1 MESQCTKLAA
11 LQLRQQQLCSFL
23 FFVMKLLEFHIT
35 PFVVAA
41 VKVFLI
47 GEKA

>member
-1 MESQCTKLAA
+1 
-11 LQLRQQQLCSFL
+11 
-23 FFVMKLLEFHIT
+23 MKLLEFHIT